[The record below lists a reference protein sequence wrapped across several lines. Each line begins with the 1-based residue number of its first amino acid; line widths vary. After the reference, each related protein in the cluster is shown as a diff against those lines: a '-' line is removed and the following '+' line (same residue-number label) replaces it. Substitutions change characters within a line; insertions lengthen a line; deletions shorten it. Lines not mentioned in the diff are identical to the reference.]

1 MPLSSMCFWFVA
13 EKGLDRLVWL
23 MKTSGSALIP
33 ARNGLTSQ
41 ASACSWTGGLR
52 NIPHQVSRSG
62 LFPCFQ
68 GISLDSNKRRTFT
81 QEKWWPWW
89 SSQHSYTVQVG
100 CIWGL
105 WWLMVLQRP
114 RGFGDGGFDLCRG
127 EWISGSAVT
136 DCLPGATLKC
146 LRWPS
151 PAPESHRTLC
161 TWGWTTVKC
170 VCVYCA
176 CIQKQPIDAP
186 YLSERQWQITRIH
199 LDTLHHAFPLPSSVA
214 S

>member
-1 MPLSSMCFWFVA
+1 MDWHSKL
-13 EKGLDRLVWL
+13 
-23 MKTSGSALIP
+23 
-33 ARNGLTSQ
+33 
-41 ASACSWTGGLR
+41 ASAHELR
-52 NIPHQVSRSG
+52 AFAT
-62 LFPCFQ
+62 FPIKCPRY
-68 GISLDSNKRRTFT
+68 LDSNKIRTFT

-161 TWGWTTVKC
+161 TWGWTTREMRMC
-170 VCVYCA
+170 VLRLHPKTANRCS
-176 CIQKQPIDAP
+176 
-186 YLSERQWQITRIH
+186 LSFWKGNDR
-199 LDTLHHAFPLPSSVA
+199 
-214 S
+214 